1 MKIAPLLLLLA
12 TTAGLFAQAPALPA
26 LPPDGFVTLDQVVSD
41 FSSQPDAAL
50 KKYQGQRVLVYG
62 RVGQVKKSD
71 DSEGNP
77 LTVFLQQAANP
88 TPDVK
93 CVFETNAIPKREQD
107 AQVEISDDGT
117 EAVIAHRNQEGNISW
132 QRPFIEEGQNVGI
145 RGTFDNF
152 VAGDVVLKECRKL
165 RPETLMKVLKEH
177 GIATE

>member
-1 MKIAPLLLLLA
+1 MKHAFLVLFLTA
-12 TTAGLFAQAPALPA
+12 TGLFAQAPLAP
-26 LPPDGFVTLDQVVSD
+26 LPPDGFVTLEQIVNE
-41 FSSQPDAAL
+41 FSTQPDAAL

-62 RVGQVKKSD
+62 RVGQVEKSD

-77 LTVFLQQAANP
+77 LTVFLQLAQNP

-93 CVFETNAIPKREQD
+93 CVFGISAIPKREQD
-107 AQVEISDDGT
+107 AQVEVSEDGT
-117 EAVIAHRNQEGNISW
+117 EAVIAHRNEEGNINW

-152 VAGDVVLKECRKL
+152 VAGDIILKDSRKL
-165 RPETLMKVLKEH
+165 RPEFLMKVLREH